1 MAKNTAQTGVWVLCD
16 QLSPEIASLQGLS
29 PGEARILLVEAQAVP
44 VGRKCHKKKLI
55 LHFASMRHFRDELQ
69 VLGYPVDYYAI
80 DDADG
85 DKRKAAEKGIEA
97 VLRHFIKSSGVKR
110 LRWMEPNDYEQLHA
124 YAALG
129 KKLPVPVECVPNS
142 LFINSLDEFKE
153 WEQAQT
159 DLVMENY
166 YRIIRRKMG
175 ILMEGNYPTGG
186 RWNYDIENRV
196 PPMEN
201 MNFPPLLEQ
210 PPDPYVTEVTPT
222 VEERFG
228 DFYGATNHFLF
239 PVSRKASEAW
249 FQDFVDKRLRLFG
262 MYQDAMVRD
271 NWYMY
276 HSLISPMMNIG
287 LLRPVDT
294 VKKVEESYHYSSTP
308 INSAEGFIRQVIGWR
323 EYVRGIYWSKMPEY
337 RSVNFFNYEAPMPQM
352 FEDGKTRMNCVKA
365 VVEQTYEIGYAHH
378 IQRLMVV
385 GNFCLLAGVNPQ
397 QAALWFLEKY
407 IDGYE
412 WVVLPNVLGMILFAD
427 GGYLGTKPYAA
438 SANYIGKM
446 SNYCKGCFYR
456 PRKRVGEKACPFNFL
471 YWYFLYRNAEA
482 LKNNKRMSMVYNL
495 LRRKS
500 ESEVQLVTR
509 SSEKFI
515 EKIRTFGTDRKVR

>member
-1 MAKNTAQTGVWVLCD
+1 MAKTTPKAGVWILCD
-16 QLSPEIASLQGLS
+16 QLSPDIASLQGLN
-29 PGEARILLVEAQAVP
+29 PGQARIIMVEAQALP
-44 VGRKCHKKKLI
+44 NGRKCHKKKLI
-55 LHFASMRHFRDELQ
+55 LHCATMRHFRDELQ
-69 VLGYPVDYYAI
+69 ALGFQVDYYAI
-80 DDADG
+80 DDPDAA
-85 DKRKAAEKGIEA
+85 KRKAGDKGVEA
-97 VLRHFIKSSGVKR
+97 TLRHFINAGGVKR
-110 LRWMEPNDYEQLHA
+110 LRWMEPNDYDQLHA
-124 YAALG
+124 YAKMA
-129 KKLPVPVECVPNS
+129 KKLPVPVEQVPNN

-153 WEQAQT
+153 WEQGQT

-175 ILMEGNYPTGG
+175 ILMEGDYPTGG

-196 PPMEN
+196 PPMDN
-201 MNFPPLLEQ
+201 MDFPPLPESDS
-210 PPDPYVTEVTPT
+210 DPYVAEVTAA
-222 VEERFG
+222 VEEQYG
-228 DFYGATNHFLF
+228 DLYGSSDNFVF
-239 PVSRKASEAW
+239 PVTRKASEKW

-262 MYQDAMVRD
+262 MYQDAMVRE
-271 NWYMY
+271 NWFMY
-276 HSLISPMMNIG
+276 HSLISPMMNVG
-287 LLRPVDT
+287 LLKPVDT
-294 VKKVEESYHYSSTP
+294 VKKVEHSYFHSSTP

-337 RSVNFFNYEAPMPQM
+337 RNVNFFGYDAPMPPM

-365 VVEQTYEIGYAHH
+365 VVDQTAKIGYAHH

-385 GNFCLLAGVNPQ
+385 GNFCLLVGVKPQ
-397 QAALWFLEKY
+397 QAAQWFLEKY
-407 IDGYE
+407 IDAYE

-471 YWYFLYRNAEA
+471 YWYFLHRNAEV
-482 LKNNKRMSMVYNL
+482 LKDNKRMSMVYNL

-500 ESEVQLVTR
+500 EGEIQLVIR
-509 SSEKFI
+509 SSEQFI
-515 EKIRTFGTDRKVR
+515 EKIRKFGTDRKVR